1 MSAAQDQHAFI
12 EKVLSKTGWTQ
23 TDLANRAGIDP
34 STLSRF
40 LTKGRDGHAL
50 RAHTIQRIANASGL
64 VPGKVQLPPT
74 AGFSEDEA
82 MPYIFATED
91 ARTLAIRTLCSE
103 RPNIDAWT
111 LKSNALDGLGYRSG
125 DVLLV
130 SLNET
135 PHAGDIVCAQIYD
148 WTKSKA
154 ETVFRL
160 FQPPVLLAA
169 TSDTALLKPHL
180 ITDNNVVVKG
190 VVLHMLRARQ
200 NH

>member
-50 RAHTIQRIANASGL
+50 RANTIQRIVNASGL
-64 VPGKVQLPPT
+64 VPGEVQLLPT
-74 AGFSEDEA
+74 DGFSEDEA

>member
-1 MSAAQDQHAFI
+1 MSSVEEQHLFI
-12 EKVLSKTGWTQ
+12 EKVLAKTGWSQ
-23 TDLANRAGIDP
+23 TDLANRAGLDP

-40 LTKGRDGHAL
+40 LSRGRDGHAL
-50 RAHTIQRIANASGL
+50 RPNTIQRIANISGL
-64 VPGKVQLPPT
+64 AFGQAVVPEIE
-74 AGFSEDEA
+74 GFAEDEA
-82 MPYIFATED
+82 APYLYTNDDPRSSAV
-91 ARTLAIRTLCSE
+91 RTLCGE
-103 RPNIDAWT
+103 GQNIDAWT
-111 LKSNALDGLGYRSG
+111 LTSRALEGLGYRIG

-135 PHAGDIVCAQIYD
+135 PLAGDIVCAQIYD

-169 TSDTALLKPHL
+169 TSDNTLLKPHL
-180 ITDNNVVVKG
+180 ITENNVVVKG
-190 VVLHMLRARQ
+190 VVLHTLRSRR